1 MTILVKT
8 MCKTEQTAYFEA
20 VFLPF
25 RVLQSW
31 IW

>member
-20 VFLPF
+20 VFLAF
-25 RVLQSW
+25 RVLQS
-31 IW
+31 